1 MKRIRSHYKL
11 PFLLVLV
18 LVTGFAL
25 ISVINYQVTKK
36 SVHRSIIQQDLPLT
50 MDNIYSDLSAELTRP
65 LLVASSMATDTFLK
79 DWVVKGEKDESKIRN
94 YLFEIKEKYGFF
106 SAFFVSAKTLK
117 YYHFNG
123 INKVVSPMDSH
134 DVWYY
139 RFINLKQNYD
149 FEVDV
154 NQASENTLTI
164 FINYRL
170 EDEKGNLLG
179 ITGVGLKVDSVA
191 ASIKEYKK
199 RYSRNVYLTNR
210 KGLIQVHQNRSF
222 IQHKT
227 ISQLTGLRKKALDH
241 LLTSDTPFNFE
252 YYANEDKILANARYI
267 EKLDWILFVEQNEAA
282 SLAEARL
289 NLWRTMII
297 GGIVSAIVIAIV
309 LLIINHY
316 HRALEKLAV
325 SDALTGCANRRKL
338 EEEFIRFAYRNE
350 RSNLPLSF
358 VMVDLDNFKQVNDT
372 LGHLQGDK
380 VLQTIAQL
388 MAKIIRPTDIL
399 VRWGGD
405 EFSILTECDENE
417 AGVMAE
423 RIRNMVTEIHWP
435 KIKHNGKDPRKNVT
449 VSIGIAIFRSGDDLT
464 SLQERADQALYQ
476 GKQQGRN
483 QVNIAF

>member
-1 MKRIRSHYKL
+1 MKRIQYRL
-11 PFLLVLV
+11 PFLLVVV

-50 MDNIYSDLSAELTRP
+50 MDNIYSDLSSELTRP
-65 LLVASSMATDTFLK
+65 LLVASSMAADTFLK
-79 DWVVKGEKDESKIRN
+79 DWVVKGEKDESEIRR
-94 YLFEIKEKYGFF
+94 YLFEIKEEYGFF
-106 SAFFVSAKTLK
+106 STFFISANTLK

-134 DVWYY
+134 DVWFY

-154 NQASENTLTI
+154 NQASQNTLTI

-170 EDEKGNLLG
+170 EDGKGNLLG
-179 ITGVGLKVDSVA
+179 VTGVGLKVDSVA
-191 ASIKEYKK
+191 ESIKEYKQ

-210 KGLIQVHQNRSF
+210 TGLIQVHQNRSF

-227 ISQLTGLRKKALDH
+227 IFQLTGLDEKALKH
-241 LLTSDTPFNFE
+241 LSVSDTPFNFE
-252 YYANEDKILANARYI
+252 YYAGEDKILANARYI
-267 EKLDWILFVEQNEAA
+267 KKLDWILFVEQNEAA
-282 SLAEARL
+282 SLTEARL
-289 NLWRTMII
+289 SLWRTMII
-297 GGIVSAIVIAIV
+297 GGIVSVIVIAIV
-309 LLIINHY
+309 LLIINRY

-325 SDALTGCANRRKL
+325 SDELTGCANRRKL
-338 EEEFIRFAYRNE
+338 EEEFIRFAYRHA

-372 LGHLQGDK
+372 LGHLQGDR
-380 VLQTIAQL
+380 VLQTIARL
-388 MAKIIRPTDIL
+388 IAEIIRPTDIL

-405 EFSILTECDENE
+405 EFSILTECDKNE
-417 AGVMAE
+417 ARGIAE
-423 RIRNMVTEIHWP
+423 RIRNMVTQIHWP
-435 KIKHNGKDPRKNVT
+435 KVPYTGKDPRKNVT
-449 VSIGIAIFRSGDDLT
+449 VSIGIAVFRPGDDLT
-464 SLQERADQALYQ
+464 SLQERADQALYL

-483 QVNIAF
+483 QVNIVE